1 MGLYYPLLVG
11 KLWTHTA
18 YTLQVLYVC
27 GSCDGPNTVIRHKG
41 TIFFKPSK
49 DCLKIDWSD
58 DWGKVLKYRCCYCF
72 LSDRLALMIGGR
84 SETAGP
90 QIMMLELEI
99 CWFFFLF
106 LFLISELCLSS
117 NYKYQSNTSVP
128 EVLFLFFLDV
138 LTRGYTS
145 GLLLMDIGYLQV

>member
-1 MGLYYPLLVG
+1 
-11 KLWTHTA
+11 
-18 YTLQVLYVC
+18 
-27 GSCDGPNTVIRHKG
+27 
-41 TIFFKPSK
+41 
-49 DCLKIDWSD
+49 
-58 DWGKVLKYRCCYCF
+58 
-72 LSDRLALMIGGR
+72 MIGGR

-99 CWFFFLF
+99 CLFFFLF

-138 LTRGYTS
+138 LTQGYTS